1 MESQTIM
8 RKDETGTRIDI
19 EYEKG
24 RKLGNVHVQNE
35 SNRKETLFRYPADPD
50 DAEIERAIQSSD
62 ILNRAYNLKKSEKVA
77 YLKSQIKK
85 AIEMM
90 TTFAETGYTSD

>member
-1 MESQTIM
+1 M

-24 RKLGNVHVQNE
+24 RKIGTVHVQDKND
-35 SNRKETLFRYPADPD
+35 NKETLFRYPDSPD
-50 DAEIERAIQSSD
+50 DNEIERAIQSSD
-62 ILNRAYNLKKSEKVA
+62 ILNRAYNLKKREKVA
-77 YLKSQIKK
+77 DLKKQIKK
-85 AIEMM
+85 AIEIM